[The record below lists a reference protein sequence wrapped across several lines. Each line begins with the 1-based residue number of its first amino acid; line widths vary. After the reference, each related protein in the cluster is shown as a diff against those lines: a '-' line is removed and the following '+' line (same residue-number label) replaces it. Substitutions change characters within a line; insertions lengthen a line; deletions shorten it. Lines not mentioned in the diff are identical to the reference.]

1 VVKEIAERV
10 RDLAYM
16 SLEHRVREALEKV
29 LASCTDLD
37 PNEELTLTWELR
49 FTVNDVIQI
58 VGRLRR
64 TKHEHGK

>member
-1 VVKEIAERV
+1 MAKEIAERV
-10 RDLAYM
+10 RDLAHM

-29 LASCTDLD
+29 LAPCADLD

-64 TKHEHGK
+64 SKHEHGK